1 MMKVLECLDNW
12 RRGMAETEAEYLPE
26 LQPLSAKPIRD
37 IVASNPSIL
46 LFPLDLENEDDQ
58 IGSQSIY
65 SLNVTGDN
73 VTDIIT
79 GNIVG
84 FLGFRNV
91 NLTIH
96 SRFSPDARKDYFL
109 HYLLQKVFLG
119 NVFDF
124 SVSGDDEP
132 IFDFLVYFFPQYL
145 KRALAQGLFR
155 QYKRFSFNDSN
166 VRGVVDIPRHI
177 ASNYPFT
184 GRIAYSTRVMS
195 ADNPL
200 TQLVRHTIEHL
211 RTTMLGSRL
220 LQLDSETR
228 DCVMEIVNCT
238 PSYSKAARRQVLN
251 DNLRPVNHP
260 YYTAYQPLQRLCI
273 AILRHESLS
282 TGQEDHEVKG
292 LLFDCAWL
300 WEEYLATLLTPFMQ
314 HPHNRTKS
322 GGIKAFSADPDPDSD
337 SWSYS
342 WYPDFYNNE
351 VAKPYVID
359 AKYKHLDN
367 HWSREDLQ
375 QLISYIHLLRAEW
388 GALAFPYSD
397 DKPGAQMCNRG
408 QLNGLGGMLYNL
420 AFNIPDKEDFSSFIK
435 YSDFM
440 KRSEEALTS
449 IVRSFS

>member
-1 MMKVLECLDNW
+1 MMKTPLNCHDN
-12 RRGMAETEAEYLPE
+12 GLKSIEKEYLPE
-26 LQPLSAKPIRD
+26 LQPLSAKPIKD

-65 SLNVTGDN
+65 CLDEDEIV
-73 VTDIIT
+73 T

-155 QYKRFSFNDSN
+155 QYKRFSFDDSN

-282 TGQEDHEVKG
+282 TGQEDDEVKG
-292 LLFDCAWL
+292 ILFDCAWL
-300 WEEYLATLLTPFMQ
+300 WEEYLATLLTPFMR
-314 HPHNRTKS
+314 HPQNRK
-322 GGIKAFSADPDPDSD
+322 GIEGIKVFSSC
-337 SWSYS
+337 SYC

-367 HWSREDLQ
+367 DWWSREDLQ
-375 QLISYIHLLRAEW
+375 QIISYIHLLRAEW
-388 GALAFPYSD
+388 SAFAFPHSD
-397 DKPGAQMCNRG
+397 DKPGAQMSSPGR

-420 AFNIPDKEDFSSFIK
+420 AFNIPKSEEAYSSFIK

-440 KRSEEALTS
+440 KMSEEALTS
-449 IVRSFS
+449 TIRSFS

>member
-1 MMKVLECLDNW
+1 MKTSLICHDNGD
-12 RRGMAETEAEYLPE
+12 RRIKEDEAKCLPE
-26 LQPLSAKPIRD
+26 LQPLSAKPISE
-37 IVASNPSIL
+37 IVANKPSVL
-46 LFPLDLENEDDQ
+46 LFPLDLEKEDDQ
-58 IGSQSIY
+58 IGSQPIY
-65 SLNVTGDN
+65 SLAGTGDN
-73 VTDIIT
+73 GTTIIT

-84 FLGFRNV
+84 FLGFKEV
-91 NLTIH
+91 DLTIG
-96 SRFSPDARKDYFL
+96 SRFSPDAKKDYFL

-124 SVSGDDEP
+124 SVSRDDEP
-132 IFDFLVYFFPQYL
+132 IFDFLVYLFPQYL

-211 RTTMLGSRL
+211 KTTMLGNRL

-238 PSYSKAARRQVLN
+238 PSYTRAARRQVLN

-260 YYTAYQPLQRLCI
+260 YYTTYLPLQRLCI
-273 AILRHESLS
+273 AILRQESLS
-282 TGQEDHEVKG
+282 TGQDDHEVKG

-300 WEEYLATLLTPFMQ
+300 WEEYLATLLTPFMH
-314 HPHNRTKS
+314 HPQNRTKS
-322 GGIKAFSADPDPDSD
+322 GGIKVFSSD
-337 SWSYS
+337 SYS
-342 WYPDFYNNE
+342 WYPDFYNDR
-351 VAKPYVID
+351 AARPYVID
-359 AKYKHLDN
+359 AKYKHLEQDL
-367 HWSREDLQ
+367 SREDLQ
-375 QLISYIHLLRAEW
+375 QIISYIHLLRAEW
-388 GALAFPYSD
+388 GAFAFPHPD
-397 DKPGAQMCNRG
+397 AKPGAQMCSRG
-408 QLNGLGGMLYNL
+408 QLNGLGGMLYTL
-420 AFNIPDKEDFSSFIK
+420 AFNIPDSEEAFSSFIEF
-435 YSDFM
+435 SDSM

-449 IVRSFS
+449 TVRSFS

>member
-1 MMKVLECLDNW
+1 MMKTPLNCHDN
-12 RRGMAETEAEYLPE
+12 GLKSIEKEYLPE
-26 LQPLSAKPIRD
+26 LQPLSAKPIKD

-46 LFPLDLENEDDQ
+46 LFPLDLENEDDK

-65 SLNVTGDN
+65 CLDEDEIV
-73 VTDIIT
+73 T

-84 FLGFRNV
+84 FLGFRDV

-282 TGQEDHEVKG
+282 TGQEDDEVKG
-292 LLFDCAWL
+292 IHFDCAWL
-300 WEEYLATLLTPFMQ
+300 W
-314 HPHNRTKS
+314 
-322 GGIKAFSADPDPDSD
+322 
-337 SWSYS
+337 
-342 WYPDFYNNE
+342 
-351 VAKPYVID
+351 V
-359 AKYKHLDN
+359 
-367 HWSREDLQ
+367 
-375 QLISYIHLLRAEW
+375 
-388 GALAFPYSD
+388 
-397 DKPGAQMCNRG
+397 
-408 QLNGLGGMLYNL
+408 
-420 AFNIPDKEDFSSFIK
+420 
-435 YSDFM
+435 
-440 KRSEEALTS
+440 
-449 IVRSFS
+449 

>member
-1 MMKVLECLDNW
+1 
-12 RRGMAETEAEYLPE
+12 
-26 LQPLSAKPIRD
+26 
-37 IVASNPSIL
+37 
-46 LFPLDLENEDDQ
+46 
-58 IGSQSIY
+58 
-65 SLNVTGDN
+65 
-73 VTDIIT
+73 
-79 GNIVG
+79 
-84 FLGFRNV
+84 
-91 NLTIH
+91 
-96 SRFSPDARKDYFL
+96 
-109 HYLLQKVFLG
+109 
-119 NVFDF
+119 
-124 SVSGDDEP
+124 
-132 IFDFLVYFFPQYL
+132 
-145 KRALAQGLFR
+145 
-155 QYKRFSFNDSN
+155 
-166 VRGVVDIPRHI
+166 
-177 ASNYPFT
+177 
-184 GRIAYSTRVMS
+184 
-195 ADNPL
+195 
-200 TQLVRHTIEHL
+200 
-211 RTTMLGSRL
+211 
-220 LQLDSETR
+220 
-228 DCVMEIVNCT
+228 
-238 PSYSKAARRQVLN
+238 
-251 DNLRPVNHP
+251 
-260 YYTAYQPLQRLCI
+260 
-273 AILRHESLS
+273 
-282 TGQEDHEVKG
+282 
-292 LLFDCAWL
+292 
-300 WEEYLATLLTPFMQ
+300 MQ